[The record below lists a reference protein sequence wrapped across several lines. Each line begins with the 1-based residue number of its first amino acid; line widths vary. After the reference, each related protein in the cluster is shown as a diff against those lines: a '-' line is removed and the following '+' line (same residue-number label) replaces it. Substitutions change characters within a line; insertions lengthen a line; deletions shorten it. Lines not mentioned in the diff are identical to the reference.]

1 MQFTYLHIGKIATS
15 FGTNGEVII
24 VHALGKKSN
33 FKDVEV
39 LFVEETKG
47 SKLPYF
53 IEKAKAKTTDESYIK
68 LEGINT
74 KEATKRII
82 GKPIWLSE
90 EDARKLSA
98 KQSSI
103 GLIGYTVFDD
113 SNNSIGVVIEVIE
126 QPHQILLNVDYNG
139 KEVYIPMHE
148 DNIIKVTHPKKQ
160 IILEIAEGLLDL

>member
-1 MQFTYLHIGKIATS
+1 MQFTYLHIGKIAAS
-15 FGTNGEVII
+15 FGTNGEVI
-24 VHALGKKSN
+24 VTHALGKKSN

-53 IEKAKAKTTDESYIK
+53 IEKAKAKTTDESYLK
-68 LEGINT
+68 LEGINS
-74 KEATKRII
+74 KEATKKLL
-82 GKPIWLSE
+82 GKPIWLTE

-103 GLIGYTVFDD
+103 GLIGYHVFDEE
-113 SNNSIGVVIEVIE
+113 NEIGAVIEVIE
-126 QPHQILLNVDYNG
+126 QPHQTLLNVEYKC

-148 DNIIKVTHPKKQ
+148 DNIIQVQHAKKK
-160 IILEIAEGLLDL
+160 IVLEIPDGLLDL

>member
-1 MQFTYLHIGKIATS
+1 MQFSYLHIGKIVAS
-15 FGTNGEVII
+15 FGTDGEVI
-24 VHALGKKSN
+24 VTHALGKKCT

-39 LFVEETKG
+39 LFVEETKN

-53 IEKAKAKTTDESYIK
+53 IEKAKGKTTDESYVK
-68 LEGINT
+68 LEGINS
-74 KEATKRII
+74 KEATKRLI
-82 GKPIWLSE
+82 GKPIWLAE

-103 GLIGYTVFDD
+103 GLIGYMLFDD
-113 SNNSIGVVIEVIE
+113 KTAIGQVIEVIE

-148 DNIIKVTHPKKQ
+148 DNILKVNHTKKS
-160 IILEIAEGLLDL
+160 IELELPEGLLDL